1 VAFSDP
7 LVDDL
12 AARVDGLARGR
23 DRRVLIGIA
32 GAPGSGKTTLAV
44 ALVARLG
51 AFPTV
56 AHVPMD
62 GFHLADLELA
72 RLHRADR
79 KGAPDTFDVGGY
91 AALLHRIAAGETVWA
106 PSFERG
112 LEQPIAQSIPVL
124 AETRIVVS
132 EGNYL
137 LLADDP
143 WPAVRAQFDEV
154 WFCRENEDE
163 RLRRLIDRHVEF
175 GKSPA
180 AAREWVLRTDERNA
194 ALVAASAA
202 GADLVVD
209 LDGADLRD
217 GSGGA

>member
-1 VAFSDP
+1 MAFSGT

-12 AARVDGLARGR
+12 AARVEGLARSR

-51 AFPTV
+51 GFPTV

-62 GFHLADLELA
+62 GFHLADRELA

-79 KGAPDTFDVGGY
+79 KGAPDTFDVDGY
-91 AALLHRIAAGETVWA
+91 AALLRRIAAGEPVWA
-106 PSFERG
+106 PSFERT
-112 LEQPIAQSIPVL
+112 LEQPIAQSIPVV
-124 AETRIVVS
+124 AETRVVVS

-137 LLADDP
+137 LLADAP
-143 WPAVRAQFDEV
+143 WPEVRAQFDEV
-154 WFCRENEDE
+154 WFCHENSDE
-163 RLRRLIDRHVEF
+163 RLRRLIDRHIEF
-175 GKSPA
+175 GKTPE
-180 AAREWVLRTDERNA
+180 AAREWVRRSDEHNA
-194 ALVAASAA
+194 ALVAASTA
-202 GADLVVD
+202 GADLIVD